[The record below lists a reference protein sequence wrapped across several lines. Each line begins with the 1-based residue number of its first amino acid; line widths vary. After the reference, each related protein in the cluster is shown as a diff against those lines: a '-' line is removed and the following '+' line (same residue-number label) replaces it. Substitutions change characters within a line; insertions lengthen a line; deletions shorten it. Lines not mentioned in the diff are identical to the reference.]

1 MPRRTTSADM
11 CVVNAEK
18 RTYKFRRIIVSPL
31 TVAQCP
37 FDTARIHKGT
47 VGTIDLFSR
56 TLML

>member
-1 MPRRTTSADM
+1 M

-56 TLML
+56 TVML